1 MGYKLL
7 VNKYKVYD
15 KYLETLY
22 KLNYA
27 HDLKYT
33 PKYRYKVV
41 LNTNADW
48 FHLVNSNEDIIA
60 LCTVNKNKDK
70 SYEICDVWVEEKFR
84 GHNYSV
90 LLIMNVLYYF
100 GNTKYYFGNTKSKF
114 KISTTIENIPA
125 IKSYK
130 KVFGNPVQI
139 DNKNVHFVLFL

>member
-1 MGYKLL
+1 MCYKLL

-15 KYLETLY
+15 KYLERLY
-22 KLNYA
+22 KINYA

-33 PKYRYKVV
+33 PNYRYKVV
-41 LNTNADW
+41 LSTNADW

-60 LCTVNKNKDK
+60 LCTVNKNKNGT
-70 SYEICDVWVEEKFR
+70 YGIYDVWVEEKFR

-90 LLIMNVLYYF
+90 LLLMNVLYYF
-100 GNTKYYFGNTKSKF
+100 GDINAKF
-114 KISTTIENIPA
+114 KISTSIDNIPA

-139 DNKNVHFVLFL
+139 DNKNVHFVLSL